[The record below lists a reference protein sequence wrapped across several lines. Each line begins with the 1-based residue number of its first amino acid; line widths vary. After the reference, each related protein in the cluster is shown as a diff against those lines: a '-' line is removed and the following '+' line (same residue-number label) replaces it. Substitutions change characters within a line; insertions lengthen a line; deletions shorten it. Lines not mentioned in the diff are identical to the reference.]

1 MHRFTRWVVR
11 RCQDTLAG
19 RGAKDP
25 GRSFSRALLRAF
37 PGLPVM
43 SQPAVWGKNATY
55 TRQRPGEAEL
65 RADAASA
72 RSAAPFPPWAVVLPI
87 HRRKPAMLPGLPSNV
102 WCGARSSGSATGG
115 IDPWPDNPCASD
127 QTKRSAG
134 PSVRLHLRRL
144 TYQLRAQA
152 PSREGAESDVAPIR
166 ARSVEGRASCSAR
179 EASSSCSRA
188 SRPALASRLSRRTL
202 VRLAKARRRTA
213 GPDPAC
219 PSVHHFLPAGQIRP
233 DGTTLLDGPGA
244 RVQLR
249 ILIWLPVL
257 LASARSRTLR
267 TTLNGPRT
275 KAGPDTRRAHVV
287 GPNIT

>member
-37 PGLPVM
+37 PGVRLLRCCVSMCLRMLIPAVARRHDSARARRNSAPTLPVRDRRHPSRTGPSFSPFTEGSPQCCPGFHPM
-43 SQPAVWGKNATY
+43 CGAAHVALAARPAGST
-55 TRQRPGEAEL
+55 
-65 RADAASA
+65 
-72 RSAAPFPPWAVVLPI
+72 
-87 HRRKPAMLPGLPSNV
+87 PGL
-102 WCGARSSGSATGG
+102 
-115 IDPWPDNPCASD
+115 II
-127 QTKRSAG
+127 
-134 PSVRLHLRRL
+134 HLRRL

-188 SRPALASRLSRRTL
+188 SRPALASRLNRRTL